1 MSQGWASPLPNNQ
14 CTIEGCLSRTKGVV
28 VNFLEVTLPTVGQIP
43 AIVALD
49 RQCLSDPWTADG
61 YTRELD
67 SPNSHIVILRPM
79 EASEAVPCLV
89 GFACLWAI
97 VEEAHITRLAIHPDL
112 QRRGLG
118 QGLLLILLTIAQQQ
132 GLEWATLEVKAS
144 NHGAIALYERMGF
157 QSVGRRRNYY
167 PDQEDALIL
176 WLNGLQKPAFD
187 QWQRH
192 QWSVVGDR
200 LQQQA
205 YQLFL
210 SEEISKIITIP
221 LDAIAICRKNH
232 FVK

>member
-1 MSQGWASPLPNNQ
+1 
-14 CTIEGCLSRTKGVV
+14 VV
-28 VNFLEVTLPTVGQIP
+28 VNFLEVTLPTASQIP

-49 RQCLSDPWTADG
+49 RQCLSEPWSADG

-67 SPNSHIVILRPM
+67 SPNSHILIVRPI
-79 EASEAVPCLV
+79 EESAATPDLI
-89 GFACLWAI
+89 GLACLWAI
-97 VEEAHITRLAIHPDL
+97 VEEAHITRLAIHPNF

-118 QGLLLILLTIAQQQ
+118 QGLLLMLLTIAQQR

-157 QSVGRRRNYY
+157 QSVGRRRHYY

-176 WLNGLQKPAFD
+176 WLNGLQTPAFE
-187 QWQRH
+187 QWQHH
-192 QWSVVGDR
+192 QWSVLGDR
-200 LQQQA
+200 LQQQG

-210 SEEISKIITIP
+210 PEEILKIITFP

-232 FVK
+232 LVN